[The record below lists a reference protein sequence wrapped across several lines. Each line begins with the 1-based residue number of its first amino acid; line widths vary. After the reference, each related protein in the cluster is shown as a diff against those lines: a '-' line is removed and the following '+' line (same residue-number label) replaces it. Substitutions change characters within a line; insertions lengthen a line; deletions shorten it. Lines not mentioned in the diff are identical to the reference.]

1 MGFNSGIVGLPNVGK
16 STLFNALTNAGAEAA
31 NFPFCTIDPNV
42 GMVAVPDE
50 RLDKLSSMITPQKT
64 TPAVIEVVDIAG
76 LVKGASEGK
85 GRGNAF
91 LSNIREVD
99 MILHVVR
106 CFEDDDIMHV
116 EGSVDS
122 VRDINIIQDEL
133 VLRDLEAIEK
143 REAKL
148 ATQARS
154 GDKETV
160 AELEF
165 VRQLREFI
173 ETGNSVRN
181 FEADENYK
189 NVLKELSLLTSK
201 PVLYVCNVN
210 EDEVPD
216 AADNSEV
223 NKVRQYAEKF
233 NDNVI
238 IVCAKIES
246 EIAELDKDE
255 KELFLGELGL
265 EKSGLDQLIQTSYA
279 KLGLI
284 TYFTAGPKEVRAW
297 TITDGTKAPQAAGKI
312 HTDFE
317 KGFIRAETI
326 SYDDYIDAGS
336 ELAAKE
342 AGRMRSEGKDYV
354 MNDGDIVLFRF
365 NV

>member
-1 MGFNSGIVGLPNVGK
+1 MGFNAGIVGLPNVGK

-42 GMVAVPDE
+42 GMVPVPDQ
-50 RLDKLSSMITPQKT
+50 RLDKLTSMVSPQKT

-91 LSNIREVD
+91 LSHIREVD

-122 VRDINIIQDEL
+122 IRDINIIQDEL

-148 ATQARS
+148 TTQARS

-165 VRQLREFI
+165 IKQLREFI

-181 FEADENYK
+181 FDADENYSF
-189 NVLKELSLLTSK
+189 VLKELSLLTSK

-216 AADNSEV
+216 AIENPEV
-223 NKVRQYAEKF
+223 KKVREYADKF

-255 KELFLGELGL
+255 KELFLEELGL
-265 EKSGLDQLIQTSYA
+265 EKSGLDQLIQSAYA
-279 KLGLI
+279 KLGLL

-297 TITDGTKAPQAAGKI
+297 TITEGTKAPQAAGKI

-326 SYDDYIDAGS
+326 AYDDYIEAGS
-336 ELAAKE
+336 ELSAKE
-342 AGRMRSEGKDYV
+342 AGKMRSEGKDYV